1 VAAASELGEWRAM
14 PLDEAKALLAGLP
27 VDWWISGGHALELY
41 VGASWRDHDDLDVSL
56 LRADAGALT
65 AHLPGWEVHVAAD
78 GRLRL
83 WDGAP
88 LLVSR
93 NENNLWCRPGPGEPW
108 ALDVTIGD
116 GDGDEWIFRRDH
128 RVRFPWPEAVLAAP
142 DGTRYLA
149 PELQLLFKSRA
160 LRPKDDEDAA
170 RVIPLLGADR
180 RRRLGGLLPATHPW
194 QERLRRTFGP

>member
-1 VAAASELGEWRAM
+1 M
-14 PLDEAKALLAGLP
+14 PLAEAKVLLAGLP
-27 VDWWISGGHALELY
+27 VHWWISGGHALELH
-41 VGASWRDHDDLDVSL
+41 VGASWRGHDDLDVSL
-56 LRADAGALT
+56 RRSDVGALP
-65 AHLPGWEVHVAAD
+65 AHLPGWEVHVAAA

-108 ALDVTIGD
+108 ALDVTISD
-116 GDGDEWIFRRDH
+116 GDDDEWIFRRD
-128 RVRFPWPEAVLAAP
+128 RRIRFPWPEAVLSAP

-170 RVIPLLGADR
+170 RVIPALDADR
-180 RRRLGGLLPATHPW
+180 RRRLGELLPADHPW
-194 QERLRRTFGP
+194 QERLRRAQSPQSSR